1 MTDKN
6 RPSEIA
12 RLYKKP
18 FTSERK
24 GPLYNAFSYPTKIDA
39 EAIAVFIAAHTN
51 PGETV
56 LDPFGGSGT
65 TGIAAKLC
73 ANPTEKMKSIASE
86 LGIKPS
92 WGPRNAVIIEISTIG
107 AFVAEVM
114 TNPPDPGEFADAAK
128 QLIQESSQDLS
139 WMYAAEDFQRYKNS
153 EQWNVDEEYWKNALK
168 GLY

>member
-1 MTDKN
+1 LTDKN

-56 LDPFGGSGT
+56 LELRFDSRHTVIPFGDSKVIT
-65 TGIAAKLC
+65 
-73 ANPTEKMKSIASE
+73 
-86 LGIKPS
+86 IK
-92 WGPRNAVIIEISTIG
+92 G
-107 AFVAEVM
+107 
-114 TNPPDPGEFADAAK
+114 
-128 QLIQESSQDLS
+128 
-139 WMYAAEDFQRYKNS
+139 Y
-153 EQWNVDEEYWKNALK
+153 
-168 GLY
+168 